1 MNELTLKEKLFSL
14 KDEKYRQFHIPLIP
28 TVNAERVIGIRTP
41 ILRAFCK
48 EFSKEDYAKS
58 FLEDLPH
65 YYYEENNLH
74 AFLIENCKDY
84 HHCVQLLNEFLP
96 FVDNWATCD
105 MMNPKV
111 LLKNRDLLFSTVI
124 NFLKSDHVYQ
134 VRFGIVC
141 AMRAFTGEFF
151 NREIAEKISS
161 IKTDE
166 YYVNSA
172 IGWFFATLLTKNY
185 DSALP
190 FIEQNALS
198 ITAHNLA
205 IKKARESL
213 CVSKERKDY
222 LNSLK
227 MKVK

>member
-1 MNELTLKEKLFSL
+1 M
-14 KDEKYRQFHIPLIP
+14 
-28 TVNAERVIGIRTP
+28 
-41 ILRAFCK
+41 
-48 EFSKEDYAKS
+48 
-58 FLEDLPH
+58 
-65 YYYEENNLH
+65 
-74 AFLIENCKDY
+74 
-84 HHCVQLLNEFLP
+84 
-96 FVDNWATCD
+96 
-105 MMNPKV
+105 
-111 LLKNRDLLFSTVI
+111 
-124 NFLKSDHVYQ
+124 
-134 VRFGIVC
+134 VC

-227 MKVK
+227 IKVK